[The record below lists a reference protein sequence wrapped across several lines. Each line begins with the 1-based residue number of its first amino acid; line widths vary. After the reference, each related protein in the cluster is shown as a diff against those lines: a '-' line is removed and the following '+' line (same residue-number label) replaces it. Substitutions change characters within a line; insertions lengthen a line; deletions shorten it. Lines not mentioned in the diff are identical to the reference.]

1 MNGLVYREIEMC
13 VCVEVCVDVC
23 GGIQMRGNKSVSKGV
38 EDKREEEEEKKKR
51 RRLEEVAWQQVGKRK
66 RYVKN

>member
-23 GGIQMRGNKSVSKGV
+23 GGIQMRGNKSVSK
-38 EDKREEEEEKKKR
+38 
-51 RRLEEVAWQQVGKRK
+51 
-66 RYVKN
+66 